1 MMIMTMPASKF
12 GCVAYMHCTTA
23 MVTCTPFCDS
33 VVPRV
38 DDIDYLLLV
47 VLIVIISLFCSIVK
61 NMFITIEILIKS
73 Y

>member
-23 MVTCTPFCDS
+23 MVTRTPFCDS

-47 VLIVIISLFCSIVK
+47 VLIVNSSSVYSVVL
-61 NMFITIEILIKS
+61 
-73 Y
+73 